1 VKTNKKNRKKIF
13 WKMQTR
19 DQVIKKK
26 TKKPANW
33 ESIKIYKEQ
42 TQQKTMSADVP
53 GPTTFHTHTDN

>member
-1 VKTNKKNRKKIF
+1 
-13 WKMQTR
+13 MQTR